1 VELRGASFLVT
12 GASRGIGRG
21 LAALLAGA
29 GARVTA
35 TARGEEGLR
44 DLVREAGANVVA
56 VAGDVGDDAD
66 ARRMVEGAIAAHGA
80 VDVLVNNAAVMVPPA
95 PVVRVPAEAWAEIL
109 RVNVIGTANMVRH
122 ALPSMER
129 RGRGVIVNLS
139 SGWGRVGERDVAPY
153 CASKF
158 GVEALTQSLAEEV
171 GKGIVVFALNPGVVD
186 TDMLR
191 SAWGEGAA
199 RYPKPEALA
208 AKWKR
213 LFERVEPSWNGRSL
227 DLDDF
232 RR

>member
-1 VELRGASFLVT
+1 MFL
-12 GASRGIGRG
+12 S
-21 LAALLAGA
+21 GA

-44 DLVREAGANVVA
+44 SLVREAGANVVA

-66 ARRMVEGAIAAHGA
+66 ARRMVEGAVAAHGG
-80 VDVLVNNAAVMVPPA
+80 VDVLVNNAAIIALPA
-95 PVVRVPAEAWAEIL
+95 PVVRIPAQTWAEVL

-122 ALPSMER
+122 ALPVMDR

-153 CASKF
+153 CVSKF
-158 GVEALTQSLAEEV
+158 GVEALTQSLADEV
-171 GKGIVVFALNPGVVD
+171 GNGIVVFALNPGVVD

-191 SAWGEGAA
+191 SAWGDGAS
-199 RYPKPEALA
+199 RYPKPEALDGR
-208 AKWKR
+208 WKH